1 MKFKLVG
8 LSSFFIIVI
17 VSTNLFQAFNL
28 SRAVSTLKNI
38 TENEI
43 PLTRRVGLI
52 DMHHEGFVAKVYRA
66 LHESKLTD
74 FNKEQSRKDL
84 EESIQEVQSHIN
96 EIKKLNI
103 SANIKSAFNETEPV
117 VIAYMTEA
125 EKIETLI
132 FEGKLSEAEMR
143 LKEFN
148 QAFDNLEVKL
158 LALGEFI
165 EKEAI
170 QKQALEVKAAESN
183 LTISAY
189 VILGSLVLG
198 IIAAYFI
205 VNGLMKH
212 IAEAIEILSQ
222 NVHDVQNSSQKMGM
236 VSKRLSAAVDK
247 QASSITESAAA
258 MDEISAMIKNNNSSA
273 ENAIKLSEE
282 AKSSALS
289 GKNTV
294 GKMMNEV
301 SAISVSYDE
310 IQKSIEKSILDIK
323 QIIQVIAEIA
333 TKTEVINDIVFQTK
347 LLSFNASVEAA
358 RAGEAGKG
366 FAVVAEEVGNLA
378 QMSGNASNEIAS
390 LLKASQDKVAQIAAA
405 ITRDITSIVVDG
417 RGKVQSGTVVAEECL
432 TELDKILQ
440 NVNDLDHSIR
450 EITAALSEQTSG
462 VEEVNSALRHLD
474 GATLESTD
482 MSNRSKEA
490 SVELM
495 KSSHSLRSMIQDLR
509 QILGSRKNYKVE
521 SLDEYLHKQEVV

>member
-1 MKFKLVG
+1 MKVKLVA
-8 LSSFFIIVI
+8 LSAFFIIVI
-17 VSTNLFQAFNL
+17 VATNLFQAINL

-52 DMHHEGFVAKVYRA
+52 DMHHEGFVAKVYKT
-66 LHESKLTD
+66 LHDSKSTE
-74 FNKEQSRKDL
+74 FNKEDARQDL
-84 EESIQEVQSHIN
+84 NDAVGEVKNHIA
-96 EIKKLNI
+96 EINKLTL
-103 SANIKSAFNETEPV
+103 SPNIKNAFKDSEPV
-117 VIAYMTEA
+117 VTAYMNEA
-125 EKIETLI
+125 ELI
-132 FEGKLSEAEMR
+132 IGLVIDGKSAEAEIR

-148 QAFDNLEVKL
+148 LAFENLEVKL
-158 LALGEFI
+158 LALGEYI

-170 QKQALEVKAAESN
+170 QAQALEVKAAESN
-183 LTISAY
+183 LTLSAY
-189 VILGSLVLG
+189 VILGSLIVG
-198 IIAAYFI
+198 ILAAIYI

-212 IAEAIEILSQ
+212 IAEAIEVLSQ
-222 NVHDVQNSSQKMGM
+222 SVHDVQNSSQKMGM

-273 ENAIKLSEE
+273 EHAIRRSEE
-282 AKSSALS
+282 AKSSANS
-289 GKNTV
+289 GKETV

-301 SAISVSYDE
+301 SAISISYDE
-310 IQKSIEKSILDIK
+310 IQKSIEKSIQDIK
-323 QIIQVIAEIA
+323 QIIQVISEIA
-333 TKTEVINDIVFQTK
+333 KKTEVINDIVFQTK

-390 LLKASQDKVAQIAAA
+390 LLKASQDKVAKIASA
-405 ITRDITSIVVDG
+405 ITRDITSIVADG

-432 TELDKILQ
+432 VELDKILQ

-450 EITAALSEQTSG
+450 EITGALAEQTSG
-462 VEEVNSALRHLD
+462 VEEVNGALRHLD

-495 KSSHSLRSMIQDLR
+495 KSSHRLRSMIQDLR
-509 QILGSRKNYKVE
+509 QILGSKKSYKVE
-521 SLDEYLHKQEVV
+521 SLDQYLEKQEIV

>member
-1 MKFKLVG
+1 MKIKLIA

-17 VSTNLFQAFNL
+17 VATNLFQALNL

-66 LHESKLTD
+66 LHESKLD
-74 FNKEQSRKDL
+74 GFNKEESRKDL
-84 EESIQEVQSHIN
+84 EDAIQEVNEHIT
-96 EIKKLNI
+96 EINKLKISLNI
-103 SANIKSAFNETEPV
+103 KNAFAESEPV
-117 VIAYMTEA
+117 IAAYMKEA
-125 EKIETLI
+125 ETIVRLVV
-132 FEGKLSEAEMR
+132 EGKSSEAELR
-143 LKEFN
+143 LNEFN
-148 QAFDNLEVKL
+148 KAFENLEVKL

-170 QKQALEVKAAESN
+170 QKQANEVKVAESN
-183 LTISAY
+183 LTLSAY
-189 VILGSLVLG
+189 IIIGSLILGIMAAVL
-198 IIAAYFI
+198 I

-212 IAEAIEILSQ
+212 IAEAIEVLSQ
-222 NVHDVQNSSQKMGM
+222 SVHDVQNSSQKMGM

-273 ENAIKLSEE
+273 EHAIKKSEE
-282 AKSSALS
+282 AKSSAMS
-289 GKNTV
+289 GKDTV
-294 GKMMNEV
+294 GKMMDEV
-301 SAISVSYDE
+301 SAISISYDE
-310 IQKSIEKSILDIK
+310 IQKSIEKSIQDIK
-323 QIIQVIAEIA
+323 QIIQVISEIA

-390 LLKASQDKVAQIAAA
+390 LLKASQDKVAQIAAS
-405 ITRDITSIVVDG
+405 ITRDISSIVVDG

-432 TELDKILQ
+432 NELDKILQ
-440 NVNDLDHSIR
+440 NVTDLDQSIR
-450 EITAALSEQTSG
+450 EITGALAEQSSG

-495 KSSHSLRSMIQDLR
+495 KSSHRLRSMIQDLR
-509 QILGSRKNYKVE
+509 QILGSKKNYKVE
-521 SLDEYLHKQEVV
+521 SLDEYIQKQEIE